1 MQTSS
6 WKILRNRSTFPL
18 ILLTDR
24 QTNATN
30 HNLLGEGNYART
42 CPDIA
47 CDELVVPSDGHL
59 LTTGVGDFQ
68 QSSEVGVYVVR
79 EVVELY
85 SGQQIDGGQVLSVPV
100 EYVHL
105 QHNNNI
111 DKMKKCSERRKHCA
125 LAVARR
131 SQKFSPRRRPLPGG
145 AGWPKFNKLEMVTT
159 FTYKPSMVKIDA
171 RNFELSW

>member
-111 DKMKKCSERRKHCA
+111 DKMKKMLRETQTLR
-125 LAVARR
+125 
-131 SQKFSPRRRPLPGG
+131 
-145 AGWPKFNKLEMVTT
+145 AGCGKAEPKI
-159 FTYKPSMVKIDA
+159 FTPPQTPSRGRGMAKI
-171 RNFELSW
+171 